1 MDRRDVAAEVR
12 RLGRMLRDQ
21 AWIVLVCVLV
31 AVGAAAAYESTK
43 DTKYE
48 AQAKV
53 LLIQDDPNAALGG
66 QGVFLDPVRQRA
78 TALELITG
86 PNVANRVRRQL
97 KAKGEL
103 PTVRA
108 SASGDSNVVTIF
120 ATGEASVPAARTA
133 DAYAK
138 QYVEFRRD
146 AVRARYDQALAD
158 VRDRIRRLD
167 QNPGPT
173 SQEQLSQLRE
183 QAQQLSLLAST
194 RLPDATVIQRAN
206 GNAVAIKPEWARNLT
221 LAGIVGLLIGL
232 ALAFVR
238 DRLDDRIKSEE
249 DLTAALPN
257 VPILATVPRWR
268 PGQRWRRDAAESY
281 YNLGVS
287 VRSVNGSTANS
298 YLVTSAV
305 GEDGK
310 STTAVNLAL
319 ALGRE
324 GRNAMLIDGD
334 LRRPRVTEMINAP
347 RGDGFVKVL
356 SGQTE
361 LPAAATRHQFRTE
374 QKNGWRRGRK
384 PLVTIQGDVSVV
396 PAGRTSTAPQRLITE
411 QTARELLDQAAI
423 EDRYTVIDGP
433 PLGLFGDMLP
443 LARHVDGIVV
453 VVRLYHT
460 RKRAL
465 RTLLRAL
472 DTAHVRPLGVV
483 LVGTAADSDNFYGY

>member
-1 MDRRDVAAEVR
+1 
-12 RLGRMLRDQ
+12 MLRDQ
-21 AWIVLVCVLV
+21 AWLVLICVLV

-43 DTKYE
+43 STTYE
-48 AQAKV
+48 AQSKV
-53 LLIQDDPNAALGG
+53 LLIQDDPNASLSG
-66 QGVFLDPVRQRA
+66 QTVFLDPVRQRA

-86 PNVANRVRRQL
+86 PNVAARARRQL
-97 KAKGEL
+97 HTKKPIG
-103 PTVRA
+103 PVSA
-108 SASGDSNVVTIF
+108 SASGDSNVVTIV
-120 ATGEASVPAARTA
+120 AQNDDPRLAASTA

-158 VRDRIRRLD
+158 VRSRIRRLQDTKPPGYGD
-167 QNPGPT
+167 QLK
-173 SQEQLSQLRE
+173 QLGA

-206 GNAVAIKPEWARNLT
+206 GFAFPKKPRWGRNLV

-232 ALAFVR
+232 ALAFIR

-249 DLTAALPN
+249 DLGAVLGG

-268 PGQRWRRDAAESY
+268 PGQRWRRDAAESF

-287 VRSVNGSTANS
+287 VRSVNGSSASS
-298 YLVTSAV
+298 YLVTSAL

-310 STTAVNLAL
+310 STTALNLAL

-324 GRNAMLIDGD
+324 GRNAMLVDGD

-356 SGQTE
+356 AGQSDLE
-361 LPAAATRHQFRTE
+361 EVSARHQFHAD
-374 QKNGWRRGRK
+374 QKNGWRKGRN
-384 PLVTIQGDVSVV
+384 PLVTVQGDVSVL
-396 PAGRTSTAPQRLITE
+396 PAGRTSTAPSRLITE
-411 QTARELLDQAAI
+411 QSAQALLEQARVD
-423 EDRYTVIDGP
+423 DRHTVIDGP

-443 LARHVDGIVV
+443 LARHVDGVIV

-465 RTLLRAL
+465 RNLVRSL
-472 DTAHVRPLGVV
+472 DTAGVRPIGVV
-483 LVGTAADSDNFYGY
+483 LVGTASESDNFYGY

>member
-1 MDRRDVAAEVR
+1 
-12 RLGRMLRDQ
+12 MLRDQ
-21 AWIVLVCVLV
+21 AWIVLICVLV

-43 DTKYE
+43 ETTYE
-48 AQAKV
+48 AQSKV
-53 LLIQDDPNAALGG
+53 LLIQDDPNASLSG

-86 PNVANRVRRQL
+86 PNVADRARRQL
-97 KAKGEL
+97 KTKKPIG
-103 PTVRA
+103 PVNA
-108 SASGDSNVVTIF
+108 SASGDSNVVTIV
-120 ATGEASVPAARTA
+120 ARNDDPRLAARTA

-158 VRDRIRRLD
+158 VRNRIRRLEQTKPLGYGKQLD
-167 QNPGPT
+167 QLGAQ
-173 SQEQLSQLRE
+173 S
-183 QAQQLSLLAST
+183 QQLSLLAST

-206 GNAVAIKPEWARNLT
+206 GFAFPKKPRWSRDLV

-249 DLTAALPN
+249 DLGELLGGA
-257 VPILATVPRWR
+257 PILATVPRWR
-268 PGQRWRRDAAESY
+268 PGQRWLRDAAESY

-287 VRSVNGSTANS
+287 VRSVNGSSASS

-310 STTAVNLAL
+310 STTALNLAL

-324 GRNAMLIDGD
+324 GRNAMLVDGD

-356 SGQTE
+356 AGQSDLQE
-361 LPAAATRHQFRTE
+361 VSARHQFRAD
-374 QKNGWRRGRK
+374 QKNGWRKGRK
-384 PLVTIQGDVSVV
+384 PLVTVQGDVSVL

-411 QTARELLDQAAI
+411 QTAQALLDQARG

-443 LARHVDGIVV
+443 LARHVDGVIV

-465 RTLLRAL
+465 RNLVRSL
-472 DTAHVRPLGVV
+472 DTAGVKPIGVV
-483 LVGTAADSDNFYGY
+483 LVGTSTDSDNFYGY